1 MNNARLVI
9 LLVIVFLAGVTGI
22 YWIYQSQVNNS
33 VEEFLPV
40 PTPVAESGIVP
51 TPKPSASIAPSIAE
65 RNGSVP
71 SSQPEAGF
79 DLRPP
84 LPQLPRL
91 P

>member
-1 MNNARLVI
+1 MNNSRLII
-9 LLVIVFLAGVTGI
+9 LLIIVFIIGVTGV
-22 YWIYQSQVNNS
+22 YWIYQSQVS
-33 VEEFLPV
+33 KSAEELLPV
-40 PTPVAESGIVP
+40 PSPLGEVRISP
-51 TPKPSASIAPSIAE
+51 TPQPSQSEVPSIAE